1 MKHPV
6 SSVCAALLL
15 AFSAGAASAA
25 DELRVT
31 MNAVS
36 EAGIGA
42 SAGTVVISE
51 SKHGVVFTPELT
63 GIQPGAHGFHV
74 HEKGSCAPS
83 EKDGKQ
89 VAANAA
95 GGHYDPDKAGKH
107 GAPWGDGH
115 RGDVPALFVDNDG
128 KASNP
133 VLAPRLK
140 LSELKGRA
148 LMVHA
153 GGDNHADHPAP
164 LGGGGARMVCGVI
177 K

>member
-1 MKHPV
+1 MKHRMTV
-6 SSVCAALLL
+6 IFASALL
-15 AFSAGAASAA
+15 ASGAAAAA
-25 DELRVT
+25 DLRVT
-31 MNAVS
+31 MNVVTD
-36 EAGIGA
+36 AGIGA
-42 SAGTVVISE
+42 SAGTVVVSE
-51 SKHGVVFTPELT
+51 TKHGVVFTPALT
-63 GIQPGAHGFHV
+63 GVAPGLHGFHV

-95 GGHYDPDKAGKH
+95 GGHYDPDQTKKH
-107 GAPWGDGH
+107 GTPWGDGH
-115 RGDVPALFVDNDG
+115 RGDLPALFVDADG

-140 LSELKGRA
+140 LSELKGKA

-164 LGGGGARMVCGVI
+164 LGGGGARIVCGVM